1 MGESPAALLRAAARI
16 VNADAALLLRGSELL
31 AVYGLS
37 EGAAHD
43 AVAAIQAGVSLADHL
58 VVVWT
63 TRVTA
68 ADEAQLEL
76 HVLKR
81 SALEIDEATQRVLR
95 VVAAEIGYCVDV
107 RASGSRRDAPPL
119 MLGERIEHLAKTI
132 DELADPV
139 AFFEAPRIGN
149 IARFIYINP
158 AFEQF
163 FGYTI
168 TDVIGQT
175 PEFLYGEL
183 TDRDRL
189 EFIRDRLRTGNDVRS
204 QIVCYKRD
212 GIPVWIEM
220 HAKPVIEPSGA
231 ISLHILTL
239 RDVTARKEFEGALG
253 QEKRKL
259 QVTLAAIGDAV
270 ITTVRDGRIEF
281 VNPAAQKVFS
291 IDPIE
296 SYGENIT
303 KIVPL
308 HDYHNVPIDVLHG
321 GERDEAGTRRGQG
334 RLSLTDGTLHVAFT
348 TSPFGQGPEG
358 YVVVL
363 RDVTEAHR
371 LASQL
376 SFEASHD
383 ALTGLINRRRFEEA
397 LEDTVVEA
405 RRGRVETTL
414 AFLDLDR
421 FKVIN
426 DRCGHAA
433 GDQVLAEVAN
443 VLASKLRERD
453 LLARVGGDE
462 FAVILY
468 DCPLATARAV
478 MNKLRDAVDT
488 YTYEAE
494 GKTYRVG
501 VSIGLAS
508 IDLSATSPSAVL
520 AMADAACYA
529 AKAAGRNIVVG

>member
-1 MGESPAALLRAAARI
+1 MGESSAALLRAAARI
-16 VNADAALLLRGSELL
+16 VNADAALLLHAAEVL

-37 EGAAHD
+37 EGSAHD
-43 AVAAIQAGVSLADHL
+43 VYGAIEAGTGLPEQLSIVWNTRIAAGDP
-58 VVVWT
+58 
-63 TRVTA
+63 
-68 ADEAQLEL
+68 EL
-76 HVLKR
+76 DLYLLKR
-81 SALEIDEATQRVLR
+81 SPVEIDEATQRVLR
-95 VVAAEIGYCVDV
+95 VIASEIGSSVDV
-107 RASGSRRDAPPL
+107 RAVGSRRDASHL
-119 MLGERIEHLAKTI
+119 MLGERIEQLAATI
-132 DELADPV
+132 DGIADPV
-139 AFFEAPRIGN
+139 AMFEAPRIGN
-149 IARFIYINP
+149 VAHVVYINP
-158 AFEQF
+158 AFEHF

-168 TDVIGQT
+168 ADVMGQT

-183 TDRDRL
+183 TDRERL
-189 EFIRDRLRTGNDVRS
+189 EFVRDRLRTGVDGRS
-204 QIVCYKRD
+204 QIVCYKRN
-212 GIPVWIEM
+212 GIPVWVEL
-220 HAKPVIEPSGA
+220 HAKPVIEANGA
-231 ISLHILTL
+231 ISLHIVTL

-281 VNPAAQKVFS
+281 VNPAAQTVFS
-291 IDPIE
+291 IDPVE
-296 SYGENIT
+296 SYGENIAA
-303 KIVPL
+303 IVPL
-308 HDYHNVPIDVLHG
+308 LDYQDAPIDVLRG
-321 GERDEAGTRRGQG
+321 GEQDESGVRRGQG
-334 RLSLTDGTLHVAFT
+334 RLMLPDGTLHVAFT
-348 TSPFGQGPEG
+348 SSPFGLGPEG

-376 SFEASHD
+376 SFEAAHD

-397 LEDTVVEA
+397 LEDTVMEA
-405 RRGRVETTL
+405 RRGRIETTL

-421 FKVIN
+421 FKIIN

-433 GDQVLAEVAN
+433 GDHVLADIAN

-478 MNKLRDAVDT
+478 MSKLRDAVDA
-488 YTYEAE
+488 YVYEADGE
-494 GKTYRVG
+494 TFRIG

-508 IDLSATSPSAVL
+508 INLSTTSPSAVL

-529 AKAAGRNIVVG
+529 AKANGRNIVVG